1 MPRLIHCKI
10 DVKKL
15 DKSKL
20 YKGEKGTYANITL
33 IETPGGKYGDWMVVE
48 DKAKD
53 APREEKST
61 ILGNGKNK
69 NWGSDSGR
77 SDAGTTSGPSAPS
90 SGPSSGDLPF

>member
-15 DKSKL
+15 DKNKL

-33 IETPGGKYGDWMVVE
+33 IETPGGKYGDWVVVE
-48 DKAKD
+48 DKGKD
-53 APREEKST
+53 APQDAKST

-69 NWGSDSGR
+69 NWGSDSGY
-77 SDAGTTSGPSAPS
+77 SSAPS
-90 SGPSSGDLPF
+90 SSSRPAPSSDDIPF